1 MVALAAP
8 QPGDTG
14 ASALV
19 EVKLVALEQGT
30 LHLGS
35 PDGAML
41 HRRELPYALPL
52 DADQPA

>member
-1 MVALAAP
+1 
-8 QPGDTG
+8 
-14 ASALV
+14 
-19 EVKLVALEQGT
+19 
-30 LHLGS
+30 LGS